1 MSEGRDPE
9 KFLKRFKNQ
18 HLKLVHFFPE
28 SENNP
33 NTYLRCRIKKNY
45 TQKQTKQDWQSLIL
59 FITSRILI
67 ENPP

>member
-28 SENNP
+28 SEINP
-33 NTYLRCRIKKNY
+33 NTYLRCRIKK
-45 TQKQTKQDWQSLIL
+45 
-59 FITSRILI
+59 ITPKNKLNRIGKV
-67 ENPP
+67 

>member
-1 MSEGRDPE
+1 MQ
-9 KFLKRFKNQ
+9 N
-18 HLKLVHFFPE
+18 
-28 SENNP
+28 
-33 NTYLRCRIKKNY
+33 KKNY